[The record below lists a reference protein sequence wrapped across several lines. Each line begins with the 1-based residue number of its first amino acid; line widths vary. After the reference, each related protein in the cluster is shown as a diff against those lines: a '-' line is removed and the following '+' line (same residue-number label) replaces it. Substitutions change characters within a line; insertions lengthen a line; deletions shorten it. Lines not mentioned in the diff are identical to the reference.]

1 MKSELSK
8 NLSLVVILLFFV
20 GFVYITVKAI
30 QISNKTQISTSDGI
44 YTNKVSTSKE
54 IASKAQELTKKC
66 KSELCEV
73 QSILDYVTHIP
84 YKINHF
90 RANSPQKTIQ
100 NNFGDCD
107 DKSNLLISMLH
118 ALGKEAYVVLVPKHI
133 FVITPIEDKRLRK
146 IKGLLIDGKKY
157 FILESTAEGSRV
169 GFPLKYRMD
178 EISAIVE
185 PFSNRALAYDKLKY
199 GGVISLKSKS

>member
-8 NLSLVVILLFFV
+8 NFSLIVIAIFFI
-20 GFVYITVKAI
+20 GFAYITVKAL
-30 QISNKTQISTSDGI
+30 QISNKTQISTGDGI

-54 IASKAQELTKKC
+54 ISDKALELTRNC
-66 KSELCEV
+66 KNELCEV

-90 RANSPQKTIQ
+90 RANSPQRTIQ

-118 ALGKEAYVVLVPKHI
+118 SLGKEAYFVLVPKHI
-133 FVITPIEDKRLRK
+133 FVITAIKDRRLRNT
-146 IKGLLIDGKKY
+146 KGLVIDGKKY
-157 FILESTAEGSRV
+157 FILESTAKGSQV
-169 GFPLKYRMD
+169 GFPLKYRIH
-178 EISAIVE
+178 EINAIVE
-185 PFSNRALAYDKLKY
+185 PFSNERIPYKTLEYK
-199 GGVISLKSKS
+199 I